1 MKCSYAQVKLE
12 GDSADQIDVDTF
24 LQATESMIKLFDLLG
39 SSSFSVVKSDMTGNV
54 AKIRTKFLEN
64 PAAHNTLQAIVL
76 VEKDLGKK
84 RVATE
89 GLLWLMRGLQFTS
102 QALRRNLDDPSE
114 ELSVSFQSA
123 YGATLS
129 KFHSFMIKPIFS
141 LAMKACPYR
150 ADFYAKLAASPE
162 EQENAMKQLAEWL
175 EAFEKIVK
183 ILFDLYASGS
193 YDKGL

>member
-1 MKCSYAQVKLE
+1 MSIAIPVKLPSLCLE
-12 GDSADQIDVDTF
+12 LISSATF
-24 LQATESMIKLFDLLG
+24 GQKDLLG

-141 LAMKACPYR
+141 V
-150 ADFYAKLAASPE
+150 
-162 EQENAMKQLAEWL
+162 
-175 EAFEKIVK
+175 IVVDS
-183 ILFDLYASGS
+183 ISVSNNHLHPAGNEGMSLSC
-193 YDKGL
+193 